1 MTESKEWV
9 TIKIPEE
16 TRDKAKEDSRT
27 YGEVMEDGLRS
38 DNTTTT
44 EVVDAQEV
52 INTIATTADET
63 GRVDDD
69 SIAREVVQQLDY
81 AQLANAVAKEL
92 EGRMR

>member
-1 MTESKEWV
+1 MSKDNWKTLRV
-9 TIKIPEE
+9 PPEAY
-16 TRDKAKEDSRT
+16 DKAKEQKDKHDRT
-27 YGEVMEDGLRS
+27 WGEQLVCN
-38 DNTTTT
+38 NTTTT
-44 EVVDAQEV
+44 EVVDAQEIV
-52 INTIATTADET
+52 NQIATTADET